1 MRDVSRIVK
10 KHLNENFNGNTDLQ
24 DIENILRDAIHNDK
38 LPIIGTVYEYYA
50 CDIYEARDYIC
61 AQYNIDIDDN
71 DNMDIIKEIDEML
84 MELTLD
90 DTFVF
95 YGESVIWQ
103 LEGGHDG
110 LEAGSGEVFDEPLY
124 WSELH

>member
-50 CDIYEARDYIC
+50 IDVYEARDYIC
-61 AQYNIDIDDN
+61 TQYNIDIDDN
-71 DNMDIIKEIDEML
+71 DNMDIIEEIDEML
-84 MELTLD
+84 LELTLD

-95 YGESVIWQ
+95 VQ
-103 LEGGHDG
+103 
-110 LEAGSGEVFDEPLY
+110 
-124 WSELH
+124 

>member
-1 MRDVSRIVK
+1 
-10 KHLNENFNGNTDLQ
+10 
-24 DIENILRDAIHNDK
+24 
-38 LPIIGTVYEYYA
+38 
-50 CDIYEARDYIC
+50 
-61 AQYNIDIDDN
+61 
-71 DNMDIIKEIDEML
+71 ML

-90 DTFVF
+90 GTFVF

-103 LEGGHDG
+103 LERGHDG